1 MSRQKLIV
9 EASAI
14 ADKQPSGVGY
24 SIVNLLNA
32 LSSSTSITDAYD
44 IHIVVPSRRL
54 QFAKD
59 NISLAN
65 ITIRHN
71 YLQNRIIN
79 LLNYLGLLP
88 PMDLVYGRGVY
99 LFPNYKN
106 WPLTGGSKSMTIIH
120 DLAFLLYP
128 DTVEPKNQAM
138 LAKNVP
144 KWMRRTNK
152 VVTVSNSSKQEIIA
166 HLSIEAKRTDTL
178 YNIVPPLK
186 TLPMSEQVLKVR
198 ERYHL
203 PDKYLLILSTI
214 EPRKNLSQLLDVY
227 DTLGDEFKAMYPLVV
242 CGGVGW
248 ERPAVIERMEQGI
261 RDGWIVRPGY
271 VKDEDKSSLYAG
283 ANLFI
288 HPAIHEGFGL
298 PPLEALQSGTAVLAN
313 DIPVLREVLGDAVT
327 YTNFSDPAATA
338 AVLREMIENSVKPN
352 QQVAAAILE
361 RYSPGSVVSAF
372 RNILEEL

>member
-1 MSRQKLIV
+1 MSRQKLII

-32 LSSSTSITDAYD
+32 LSSSASITDVYD
-44 IHIVVPSRRL
+44 IHIIVPSRRL
-54 QFAKD
+54 LFAKN

-65 ITIRHN
+65 ITVRRN

-88 PMDLVYGRGVY
+88 PMDMIYGRGVY

-106 WPLTGGSKSMTIIH
+106 WPLTGNSKSMTIIH

-144 KWMRRTNK
+144 RWTRRTSK
-152 VVTVSNSSKQEIIA
+152 VVTVSNSSKQEIIEN
-166 HLSIEAKRTDTL
+166 LSIETEKVATL

-186 TLPMSEQVLKVR
+186 TLPSQDQILEVR
-198 ERYHL
+198 ERYDL
-203 PDKYLLILSTI
+203 PEEYLLILSTI

-227 DTLGDEFKAMYPLVV
+227 DALGVSFKAAYPLVV

-248 ERPAVIERMEQGI
+248 ERPEVIERMERGM

-283 ANLFI
+283 ARLFI

-313 DIPVLREVLGDAVT
+313 DIPVLREVLNGGVT
-327 YTNFSDPAATA
+327 YANFSDTAATA
-338 AVLREMIENSVKPN
+338 AILGEMVEKSAKPD
-352 QQVAAAILE
+352 QRTTADILE
-361 RYSPGSVVSAF
+361 RYSPDSVVGAF
-372 RNILEEL
+372 RNIIEEL

>member
-1 MSRQKLIV
+1 MSRRKLII

-24 SIVNLLNA
+24 SVVNLLNA
-32 LSSSTSITDAYD
+32 LSANELVTDAYD
-44 IHIVVPSRRL
+44 IHIIVPSRRL

-59 NISLAN
+59 NVSLVN
-65 ITIRHN
+65 VTVRRN
-71 YLQNRIIN
+71 YLQNRIVN
-79 LLNYLGLLP
+79 LLNYVGLLP
-88 PMDLVYGRGVY
+88 PMDMIYGRGDY

-106 WPLTGGSKSMTIIH
+106 WPLTKNSKSMTIIH

-128 DTVEPKNQAM
+128 ETVEPKNQAM

-144 KWMRRTNK
+144 RWVRRTDR
-152 VVTVSNSSKQEIIA
+152 VITVSNTSKQEIA
-166 HLSIEAKRTDTL
+166 ENLSIDAGKVATL

-186 TLPMSEQVLKVR
+186 SLPTHEQILAVR
-198 ERYHL
+198 ERYNL
-203 PDKYLLILSTI
+203 PEKYLLILSTI
-214 EPRKNLSQLLDVY
+214 EPRKNLSQLLDAY
-227 DTLGDEFKAMYPLVV
+227 DRLGADFRVAYPLVI

-248 ERPAVIERMEQGI
+248 ERPEVIERMEQGV

-271 VKDEDKSSLYAG
+271 VKDEDKSALYAG
-283 ANLFI
+283 AKIFI

-313 DIPVLREVLGDAVT
+313 DIPVLREVLGDAVV
-327 YTNFSDPAATA
+327 YSSFSDSTATA
-338 AVLREMIENSVKPN
+338 ATLREMVEKSVKPN
-352 QQVAAAILE
+352 QQTAAGILE

-372 RNILEEL
+372 RNIIEEL

>member
-1 MSRQKLIV
+1 MARQKLVI

-24 SIVNLLNA
+24 SIINFIDA
-32 LSSSTSITDAYD
+32 LSSNASIANVYD
-44 IHIVVPSRRL
+44 IHIIVPSRRL

-59 NISLAN
+59 NISTEN

-71 YLQNRIIN
+71 YLQNRIVN

-88 PMDLVYGRGVY
+88 HMDKIYGQGLY

-106 WPLTGGSKSMTIIH
+106 WPLTKKSKSMTIIH

-144 KWMRRTNK
+144 RWIYRTDK
-152 VVTVSNSSKQEIIA
+152 VITVSNNSKQEIIKN
-166 HLSIEAKRTDTL
+166 LSIDAERVATL
-178 YNIVPPLK
+178 YNIVPSLK
-186 TLPMSEQVLKVR
+186 TLPTHEKVLEVR

-203 PDKYLLILSTI
+203 PERYLLILSTI

-227 DTLGDEFKAMYPLVV
+227 DALGDAFKAAYPLVI
-242 CGGVGW
+242 CGGIGW

-271 VKDEDKSSLYAG
+271 VKEEDKPSLYAG
-283 ANLFI
+283 AKLFI

-313 DIPVLREVLGDAVT
+313 NIPVLREVLGDAVT
-327 YTNFSDPAATA
+327 YADFSDVAATVA
-338 AVLREMIENSVKPN
+338 LLREMIERAVKPN
-352 QQVAAAILE
+352 QQTVAGILE
-361 RYSPGSVVSAF
+361 RYSPDSVVSAF
-372 RNILEEL
+372 CSIVEEL